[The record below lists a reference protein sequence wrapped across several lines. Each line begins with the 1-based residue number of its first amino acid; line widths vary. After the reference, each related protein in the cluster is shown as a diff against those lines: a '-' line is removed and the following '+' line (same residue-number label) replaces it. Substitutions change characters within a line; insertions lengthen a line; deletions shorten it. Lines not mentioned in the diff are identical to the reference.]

1 MSKNHE
7 KKRKKAEKICGGGVK
22 FTKFVVFYDFIVV
35 VAINC

>member
-1 MSKNHE
+1 MKKSE
-7 KKRKKAEKICGGGVK
+7 KKQRKFAGGGVK